1 MSDYSEYQEKR
12 KQKSI
17 QLIEDFANL
26 VNGGADSEALQDKFK
41 REHRTLQQSMFREIL
56 KLICV
61 VSKLDDV
68 RDIDGR
74 NEASKKMA
82 KRLVTGFAE
91 VMKQEEIEHL
101 KRAGYSPEQAEEKA
115 EKFKQQIL
123 ENPEL
128 YIGLPCV

>member
-1 MSDYSEYQEKR
+1 MSGYSEHKEKQ
-12 KQKSI
+12 KEKSI

-26 VNGGADSEALQDKFK
+26 VNGGADSEALQEKFR

-56 KLICV
+56 KLICMI
-61 VSKLDDV
+61 SKLDDV

-82 KRLVTGFAE
+82 KKLIAGYAE
-91 VMKQEEIEHL
+91 VIKQEEIEHL
-101 KRAGYSPEQAEEKA
+101 KRAGYSPEQTEEKA

-123 ENPEL
+123 ENPEA
-128 YIGLPCV
+128 YFGLPCV